1 MGGRALACVKHPD
14 QEESVLERNRR
25 NRTLLFLAYAL
36 QGMVFYNPIATLYRL
51 QAGVTLTQMQVIE
64 GISLLVMLGLEVPWG
79 RWADRIG
86 HRRPMVLCFG
96 VLALSKVVFW
106 RAETVWGFLAERLL
120 LSFARAGLS
129 GCDTAYLY
137 ACCRDPEEHRRAF
150 ARWQGVQVAGL
161 LLASLAWP
169 MLGGDYRLSAL
180 LTVGSYTLALGVT
193 LLLREPEGQRAEE
206 QAREP
211 RPPLGEMLRESRRM
225 LAFLLGVALF
235 DQTAQAAVTFFSQLQ
250 YGRCGIA
257 EGAFGVL
264 AALSA
269 GAGLSGALAHR
280 MVGPGGPE
288 RVCRRLITVGGAVCL
303 LLAVTTAP
311 AVSALGIPLLAAL
324 RSCAAPLALAVQ
336 NERVSPGGRAARLS
350 CNAMVLEC
358 TGVLLAPVLGW
369 TAEQWLPGGFLLG
382 AVFCWAGSLLLWQ
395 DERRR

>member
-1 MGGRALACVKHPD
+1 M
-14 QEESVLERNRR
+14 ERNRR

-64 GISLLVMLGLEVPWG
+64 GISLLVMLGLEVHWG

-86 HRRPMVLCFG
+86 HRRSMVLCFG

-120 LSFARAGLS
+120 LSFAQAGLS

-169 MLGGDYRLSAL
+169 LLGGDYRLSAL

-211 RPPLGEMLRESRRM
+211 RRLWARCCGRAGGCWPFCWGWPSSIRRPRR
-225 LAFLLGVALF
+225 
-235 DQTAQAAVTFFSQLQ
+235 QSPFS
-250 YGRCGIA
+250 A
-257 EGAFGVL
+257 
-264 AALSA
+264 S
-269 GAGLSGALAHR
+269 SS
-280 MVGPGGPE
+280 
-288 RVCRRLITVGGAVCL
+288 TGAVGL
-303 LLAVTTAP
+303 QR
-311 AVSALGIPLLAAL
+311 GPLESW
-324 RSCAAPLALAVQ
+324 RP
-336 NERVSPGGRAARLS
+336 
-350 CNAMVLEC
+350 
-358 TGVLLAPVLGW
+358 
-369 TAEQWLPGGFLLG
+369 
-382 AVFCWAGSLLLWQ
+382 
-395 DERRR
+395 